1 VQQACAGNLIDAD
14 EVPDYQIEGRILDN
28 YAPTTGNPRSIWT
41 TVQGKVASGQ
51 TTRVVLNV
59 TGTKIDIAALKTQFQ
74 KWPIDGLE
82 EVVAVTATRIE
93 RIWP

>member
-1 VQQACAGNLIDAD
+1 MQL
-14 EVPDYQIEGRILDN
+14 
-28 YAPTTGNPRSIWT
+28 
-41 TVQGKVASGQ
+41 KVTSGQ
-51 TTRVVLNV
+51 ATRIVLNV

-82 EVVAVTATRIE
+82 EVLAVTDTTIE